1 MELLS
6 NLISMDDPSAT
17 IALGGFIIGLIFGYV
32 VFRTNFCTMGSLSD
46 IVSFGDYRR
55 FRSWLLAGAVAIIG
69 AQILYYSE
77 ILQLDQS
84 IYLSP
89 NFNWFGNIFGG
100 LLFGFGM
107 AYAGGCATRNLV
119 RVGGGDL
126 RSLFVLAIIG
136 MFAYITIGGIIGPL
150 RAELQQST
158 LIDLSN
164 ANLQTQGLDVVLASI
179 FGFDKYIGTIV
190 ITIIL
195 TGAIIYYCFRDPQ
208 FRSSPNHILAGIF
221 VGLCVVLGW
230 ALTGLA
236 YDELADKPQIPTSL
250 TMVRPTG
257 DTFEYFRRFT
267 ADIIPNFGV
276 ATVLGTLIGAFIAAK
291 QAGKFKLTTFADT
304 EDTLRNMFGASLMG
318 IGGVFALGCTIG
330 QGITGI
336 STLAVGSM
344 LAMISIIVGGIAGIK
359 YMESRL

>member
-1 MELLS
+1 
-6 NLISMDDPSAT
+6 
-17 IALGGFIIGLIFGYV
+17 

-46 IVSFGDYRR
+46 ILSFGDYRR
-55 FRSWLLAGAVAIIG
+55 FRSWILAGTIALVG
-69 AQILYYSE
+69 TQLLYYWE
-77 ILQLDQS
+77 VLQLEQS

-107 AYAGGCATRNLV
+107 SYAGGCATRNLV

-136 MFAYITIGGIIGPL
+136 MFAYITIGGIIGPI
-150 RAELQQST
+150 RAEIQQAT
-158 LIDLSN
+158 LIGLADSDIE
-164 ANLQTQGLDVVLASI
+164 TQGIDVVLSSI
-179 FGFDKYIGTIV
+179 LGFEKSIATLL
-190 ITIIL
+190 ITIGL
-195 TGAIIYYCFRDPQ
+195 TGLTLFYCFKDPQ
-208 FRSSPNHILAGIF
+208 FRSSPNHILAGVV
-221 VGLCVVLGW
+221 VGICVVIGW

-236 YDELADKPQIPTSL
+236 YDELADRPQIPTSL

-267 ADIIPNFGV
+267 ADMIPNFGV
-276 ATVLGTLIGAFIAAK
+276 VTVLGTLVGSFIASK
-291 QAGKFKLTTFADT
+291 QMGTFNLTTFADT
-304 EDTLRNMFGASLMG
+304 GDTLRNMFGASLMG

-336 STLAVGSM
+336 STLAIGSF
-344 LAMISIIVGGIAGIK
+344 LAMISIIAGGVAGIK
-359 YMESRL
+359 YMESRI